1 MLVNANT
8 RIVHLTTAPTD
19 PKWNQNFGVLGSK
32 QQISVPASGSFCLTK
47 ARGSREEVTAQRCE
61 DIDHKAQNPIR
72 DWNTSFLPPRSVL
85 PVALTGYSA
94 SSWKFTGEVHQRL
107 HLSWSGMFQTK
118 FCEKSCVSQRWLVF
132 NRFSLGCFS
141 GQTAQP
147 QRPVVSGRGHPP
159 GLHQPQLGFSA
170 ACFFFPFR
178 SFKRSY
184 FCLLQNGKHLL
195 KCQGFFTSDTSFFFP
210 DWPCVGTYTLVPF
223 LQPSP
228 RPLPRI
234 AAFCTPRFIWSR
246 SIWQTAPLRVVAS
259 FANVEFA
266 LMQLMQRLGRRART
280 PPRSPKSSTDEKK
293 RQHKRARRV
302 LAVLQPAE
310 RQLPSAHTFWLWR
323 SSLRLQFSSKSL
335 WRTIHT

>member
-19 PKWNQNFGVLGSK
+19 PKWNQNLGVLGSE
-32 QQISVPASGSFCLTK
+32 QQTSVPASGSFCLTK
-47 ARGSREEVTAQRCE
+47 ARDSREEVKAERCE
-61 DIDHKAQNPIR
+61 DIGHKAQNLIR

-107 HLSWSGMFQTK
+107 HLSWSGLFQTK

-132 NRFSLGCFS
+132 NRFSLRCFS

-147 QRPVVSGRGHPP
+147 QCPVVSGRGHPP

-184 FCLLQNGKHLL
+184 FCLLQNGKHVL
-195 KCQGFFTSDTSFFFP
+195 KCQGFFTSDTSGFFS
-210 DWPCVGTYTLVPF
+210 WLALYRHLHSGSL
-223 LQPSP
+223 LAALASSSAENS
-228 RPLPRI
+228 RI
-234 AAFCTPRFIWSR
+234 LHPTVHLESKHLANCTAASR
-246 SIWQTAPLRVVAS
+246 SLICQ
-259 FANVEFA
+259 
-266 LMQLMQRLGRRART
+266 
-280 PPRSPKSSTDEKK
+280 
-293 RQHKRARRV
+293 RRV
-302 LAVLQPAE
+302 CINAANAA
-310 RQLPSAHTFWLWR
+310 SG
-323 SSLRLQFSSKSL
+323 
-335 WRTIHT
+335 